1 MEISLDISL
10 YALQDDFKTPVKNFI
25 NKIAQDK
32 ELTLVY
38 NDLSTQVYG
47 NYDRIME
54 LMTTEM
60 AEVFKNS
67 PDTVFVLKL
76 VGRNRYKQNVS

>member
-10 YALQDDFKTPVKNFI
+10 YALQDDYKTPVKSFI
-25 NKIAQDK
+25 DKISQDK

-47 NYDRIME
+47 NYDRIMA
-54 LMTTEM
+54 LMTQEI

-67 PDTVFVLKL
+67 PDTVFVLKM
-76 VGRNRYKQNVS
+76 VGRNRYKQNVN